1 MEYIKTAISIQK
13 SLFDQAEQLARQMN
27 VPRSRVFVL
36 ALEEYLQRQ
45 QNHELLARF
54 NAAFADEPTPTE
66 RTVREKSMKTYR
78 ESIED
83 EW

>member
-13 SLFDQAEQLARQMN
+13 SLFDQAERLARQMN

-36 ALEEYLQRQ
+36 ALEEYLLRQ
-45 QNHELLARF
+45 QNRELLARI
-54 NAAFADEPTPTE
+54 NAAYADEPNPAE
-66 RTVREKSMKTYR
+66 RTIREKGLNVYR

>member
-13 SLFDQAEQLARQMN
+13 SLFDQAERLARQMN

-36 ALEEYLQRQ
+36 ALEEYIQRE
-45 QNHELLARF
+45 QNRELLTQINSAY
-54 NAAFADEPTPTE
+54 ADEPAPAE
-66 RTVREKSMKTYR
+66 RSVREKSLKVYR

>member
-13 SLFDQAEQLARQMN
+13 SLFDQAERLSRQMK
-27 VPRSRVFVL
+27 VPRSRVFAL

-45 QNHELLARF
+45 QNLELLAQF
-54 NAAFADEPTPTE
+54 NAAYADEPTPAE
-66 RTVREKSMKTYR
+66 RTLREKSLKAYR
-78 ESIED
+78 DSIED

>member
-13 SLFDQAEQLARQMN
+13 SLFEQAEQLARQMN

-45 QNHELLARF
+45 QNRELLAKI
-54 NAAFADEPTPTE
+54 NAAYADEPTPAE
-66 RTVREKSMKTYR
+66 RTVREKSLKVYR